1 MTEPRLPRPGP
12 GMPPA
17 RPGAALPPAYRA
29 DPGLPPPAYRPGPGM
44 PPARPRQDVA
54 GAAPRQLRPIPVA
67 APRPTPMR
75 PAGDTRPA
83 RVKADPNPLRM
94 LIGLAGLASASAIT
108 SALLPSIL
116 PATAAASTGNGA
128 AIVAPQP
135 SVIHVTRTVQLAPGQ
150 TAPPNAPVQVQP
162 QPTPQV
168 RIQVITRQS
177 GRP

>member
-1 MTEPRLPRPGP
+1 MSEPRLPRQGP
-12 GMPPA
+12 GMPP
-17 RPGAALPPAYRA
+17 P
-29 DPGLPPPAYRPGPGM
+29 
-44 PPARPRQDVA
+44 RPRRD
-54 GAAPRQLRPIPVA
+54 AAEAASRQLRPAPDA
-67 APRPTPMR
+67 APRPIR
-75 PAGDTRPA
+75 PAADARPV
-83 RVKADPNPLRM
+83 RIKPDPRPLRM

-116 PATAAASTGNGA
+116 PATAAASTGNDA

-177 GRP
+177 GKP